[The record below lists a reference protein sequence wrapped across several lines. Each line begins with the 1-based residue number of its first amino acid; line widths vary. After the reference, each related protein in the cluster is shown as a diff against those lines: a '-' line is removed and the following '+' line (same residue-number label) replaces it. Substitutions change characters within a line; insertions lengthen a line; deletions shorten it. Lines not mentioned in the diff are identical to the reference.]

1 MKLSVHISQQ
11 CWQDV
16 DWASL
21 VIALLLTPQDS
32 CWRDLCHS
40 SSPPLPPRTSPTPSL
55 VFALSLSF
63 FLSYP
68 NFSLC
73 LPPRPAPQF
82 SPVFGW
88 KGFQYNSLCFYI
100 INFLRCMQKPRFS
113 VCITADMVD
122 KIAAV
127 HNMWQWGSSK
137 MRQESG
143 GGVGKKLQIFS
154 ISAAAIKQAN
164 KTNLS
169 INDTLKSIKQWRD
182 NVKIATISCFK
193 NMQWKWKQRD
203 SLHRFGTG
211 TLALMLWGI
220 N

>member
-21 VIALLLTPQDS
+21 VIALLLTPWCFQHKTAAGGI
-32 CWRDLCHS
+32 CV
-40 SSPPLPPRTSPTPSL
+40 T
-55 VFALSLSF
+55 
-63 FLSYP
+63 YP

-73 LPPRPAPQF
+73 LPPPRPAPQF

-100 INFLRCMQKPRFS
+100 INYLRCLQKPRFS

-143 GGVGKKLQIFS
+143 GGRKKI
-154 ISAAAIKQAN
+154 AN
-164 KTNLS
+164 LFNLS
-169 INDTLKSIKQWRD
+169 CRHKTSKQNKSINKWHI
-182 NVKIATISCFK
+182 KIHKTMK
-193 NMQWKWKQRD
+193 R
-203 SLHRFGTG
+203 
-211 TLALMLWGI
+211 
-220 N
+220 

>member
-21 VIALLLTPQDS
+21 VIALLLTPWCFQHKTAAGGI
-32 CWRDLCHS
+32 CVTVPALLC
-40 SSPPLPPRTSPTPSL
+40 PPHVTNPLFGLCS
-55 VFALSLSF
+55 LSLSF

-73 LPPRPAPQF
+73 LPPLPRPAPQF

-100 INFLRCMQKPRFS
+100 INFLRCLQKPRFS

-143 GGVGKKLQIFS
+143 G
-154 ISAAAIKQAN
+154 
-164 KTNLS
+164 
-169 INDTLKSIKQWRD
+169 
-182 NVKIATISCFK
+182 
-193 NMQWKWKQRD
+193 
-203 SLHRFGTG
+203 
-211 TLALMLWGI
+211 
-220 N
+220 